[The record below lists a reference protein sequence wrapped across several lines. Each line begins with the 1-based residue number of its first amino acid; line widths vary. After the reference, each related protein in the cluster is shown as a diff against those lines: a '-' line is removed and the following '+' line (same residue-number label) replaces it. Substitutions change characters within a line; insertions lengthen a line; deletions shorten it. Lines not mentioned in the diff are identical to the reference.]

1 MQSFSFQEDII
12 LFQYFEEE
20 THNYLRTSTGNNPSF
35 LARKIYAKD
44 RKRERLLL
52 CFIVRQTIKFS
63 CRKSTREEKKKY
75 LDKREF
81 RRDNSESELWLK
93 SAYHTDT
100 RHPLY
105 LSSYNWNSQPQQ
117 QLQLSPNFQNNQKRR
132 GIGTIFETQSFRGYN
147 KNRGGRHGGVSIG
160 TIAY

>member
-1 MQSFSFQEDII
+1 MQSFSFQEDVI

-35 LARKIYAKD
+35 LVRKIYAKD

-63 CRKSTREEKKKY
+63 CRKSTREGKKKY
-75 LDKREF
+75 LTKENFEETTRNRNYDSSPR
-81 RRDNSESELWLK
+81 N
-93 SAYHTDT
+93 TDT

>member
-1 MQSFSFQEDII
+1 MEFARELPLELSSLHLEVELIQLSKSQFKRVSRDSEMQSFSFQEDVI

-35 LARKIYAKD
+35 LVRKIYAKD

-81 RRDNSESELWLK
+81 RRDNSESEL
-93 SAYHTDT
+93 
-100 RHPLY
+100 
-105 LSSYNWNSQPQQ
+105 
-117 QLQLSPNFQNNQKRR
+117 
-132 GIGTIFETQSFRGYN
+132 
-147 KNRGGRHGGVSIG
+147 
-160 TIAY
+160 